1 MIPLA
6 IDYEKVTREDAR
18 LIILRALSEQTN
30 DSLASSTLEVVL
42 DAFVIR
48 KDRDWVHDQMAH
60 LAEHGAIT
68 VVDAGSV
75 RIGTITQRGWRHL
88 QRELVLPGVKRPT
101 VAIPRVMS

>member
-48 KDRDWVHDQMAH
+48 KDREWVHDQMEY
-60 LAEHGAIT
+60 LREVGAIT
-68 VVDAGSV
+68 VVDAGTIK
-75 RIGTITQRGWRHL
+75 IGTITQRGWRHL
-88 QRELVLPGVKRPT
+88 QREAVLAGVKRPT
-101 VAIPRVMS
+101 IAIQKVSS